1 MPWTTWKNSWHLSTR
16 MSKRLIA
23 ALEPY
28 IGRRVRIT
36 SELLSSSSLQHGDT
50 WAELTAV
57 RQNRGRVWCDFDSGL
72 SHVVCLKGLHIEL
85 EPVRGSYDMAEGRDQ
100 MEAIGTALRRYG
112 GIQFNSDG
120 PVEWSDFNP
129 LPGVAPPDPEPDSSG
144 PNLTGL

>member
-1 MPWTTWKNSWHLSTR
+1 MPWTTWKNSWHSST

-36 SELLSSSSLQHGDT
+36 SEVLSSTSLNHGDS
-50 WAELTAV
+50 WPMLTAV
-57 RQNRGRVWCDFDSGL
+57 RENDKRVWCDFDSGL
-72 SHVVCLKGLHIEL
+72 SHVVSLKGLDIEL
-85 EPVRGSYDMAEGRDQ
+85 EPIRGSYDLAEGRDQ

-120 PVEWSDFNP
+120 PVEWVDM
-129 LPGVAPPDPEPDSSG
+129 PPDPEPGPSG